1 MKGKWQEQLGRTL
14 IFIIVTLMI
23 FTWVSASVSSPP
35 VRFTVLTIA
44 VPSSEIPLP
53 LQLVLAHGWQLQV
66 AKEGVGYPWWT
77 IGGFGVDFMTG
88 EESEDDLRTRLLQV
102 WRQTNWDP
110 MIVRQARSLSSRQ
123 IQAWKRE
130 PMEWLRWQARTIAIG
145 EQIASL
151 DPDQL
156 SRIRLDDVSAVL
168 RRLSRYDLPL
178 LDYDPVS
185 SSWRFPTLPITSS
198 TIRSKFRQTL
208 KLPLSQRVHALWW
221 TVVKG
226 DPVIAM
232 VVGEL
237 LGGGTGAKWF
247 QLLRGDKPV
256 AYHAVAQV
264 QWTIVGSELT
274 LYAATVP
281 EDFKLARQ
289 RAQQLLLN
297 LSQGKIDGSEF
308 ERAKKLAELRF
319 RQIIS
324 DPVNLS
330 RTRAIWL
337 MSGRLLSGWESLPE
351 RLQFLSLEEFRA
363 FCRSLPPTAEII
375 ALP

>member
-1 MKGKWQEQLGRTL
+1 MKGKCWEKLGRTV
-14 IFIIVTLMI
+14 IFIVATLTI
-23 FTWVSASVSSPP
+23 FAWFSASVSSPA
-35 VRFTVLTIA
+35 VRFTVLTLA
-44 VPSSEIPLP
+44 VPSSGIPLP
-53 LQLVLAHGWQLQV
+53 LQLVLAYGWQLQV
-66 AKEGVGYPWWT
+66 AKEGVGHPWWT
-77 IGGFGVDFMTG
+77 LGGFGVDFVTK
-88 EESEDDLRTRLLQV
+88 EESEDDLKTRLLEV
-102 WRQTNWDP
+102 WKQTSWNP
-110 MIVRQARSLSSRQ
+110 LIVRQARSLSSQQ

-151 DPDQL
+151 DPEQP

-168 RRLSRYDLPL
+168 KRLSRYDLPL
-178 LDYDPVS
+178 LDYDPANR
-185 SSWRFPTLPITSS
+185 SWTFPTLPITPP

-208 KLPLSQRVHALWW
+208 KLPLSQRAHVLWW
-221 TVVKG
+221 TVAKG
-226 DPVIAM
+226 DPEIAIM
-232 VVGEL
+232 VGEL

-264 QWTIVGSELT
+264 QWTVVGSELT

-281 EDFKLARQ
+281 ENFKFARQ

-308 ERAKKLAELRF
+308 ERAKKLAELRL
-319 RQIIS
+319 RQITS

-330 RTRAIWL
+330 RMRAIWL
-337 MSGRLLSGWESLPE
+337 MSSRSLSEWENLPE
-351 RLQFLSLEEFRA
+351 RVQSLSLEEFRA
-363 FCRSLPPTAEII
+363 FCRSLHPTAEII

>member
-1 MKGKWQEQLGRTL
+1 MKGKCQEQLGRTL
-14 IFIIVTLMI
+14 IFIVVTLMI

-35 VRFTVLTIA
+35 VRFTVLTLA
-44 VPSSEIPLP
+44 VPSSGIPLP

-88 EESEDDLRTRLLQV
+88 EESENDLRTRLLQV

-151 DPDQL
+151 DPEQL

-185 SSWRFPTLPITSS
+185 RSWRFPTLPITTP

-264 QWTIVGSELT
+264 QWTIVGSELA

-324 DPVNLS
+324 DPINLS

-337 MSGRLLSGWESLPE
+337 MSGPLLSGWESLPE